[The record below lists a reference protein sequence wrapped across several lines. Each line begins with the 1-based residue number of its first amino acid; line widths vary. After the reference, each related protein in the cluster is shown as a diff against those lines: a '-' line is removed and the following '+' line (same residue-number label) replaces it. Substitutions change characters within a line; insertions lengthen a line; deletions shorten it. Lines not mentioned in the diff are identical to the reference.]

1 MKILQVGAGDF
12 FSTFGGGQVYV
23 KNMVDELINHEAG
36 ISVLSFTTGDHVR
49 DFVHKDYKSID
60 MYELYNPSDSV
71 VEDVVREVSP
81 DVIHAHSHKG
91 QLCVVGKRLGI
102 PVVVTAHHGGIV
114 CPGGALMN
122 CRDEIC
128 RERVEYG
135 RCLPCVLRN
144 VRSGRLW
151 YPFVKHIPHYKYSAL
166 GKWLHGKPFIP
177 FITPIGYGATTID
190 AKAREW
196 RMIAENASLVIA
208 PCRELGDA
216 LVRNGLDAERLR
228 IVTHGIPMPERV
240 PAPCCDKETFD
251 FFFVGRICYVKGL
264 HVLIKAFKEVKNT
277 SARLHLIGGAGNNAE
292 RRYEA
297 RLRRMSAIDSRIVW
311 HGKVKP
317 EEVFE
322 MTASYDVALS
332 PSVCME
338 AFGLNIAEALALGK
352 PVLAVRNGG
361 AEMQIEE
368 GVNGWLVEPNDVV
381 ALRGKMEELAALRS
395 RLDAAAIAATV
406 KPISRHAAELTAI
419 YRQLLKDRLAW
430 G

>member
-1 MKILQVGAGDF
+1 MRILQAGAGDF
-12 FSTFGGGQVYV
+12 FSTYGGGQVYV
-23 KNMVDELINHEAG
+23 KNLVDEMIGQGLDVA
-36 ISVLSFTTGDHVR
+36 VLSFAEGDDVAEKYSKR
-49 DFVHKDYKSID
+49 DYKGR
-60 MYELYNPSDSV
+60 ELYEVRCAEDALIEEIIRKVRSDI
-71 VEDVVREVSP
+71 
-81 DVIHAHSHKG
+81 IHAHSHKG
-91 QLCVVGKRLGI
+91 QLCVIGKRMGI

-114 CPGGALMN
+114 CPAGALMN

-128 RERVEYG
+128 RERAEYG

-144 VRSGRLW
+144 VRSGRWW
-151 YPFVKHIPHYKYSAL
+151 YPFMRHLPHRKYTAF

-177 FITPIGYGATTID
+177 FITPIVYGATTID

-228 IVTHGIPMPERV
+228 IVTHGIPMPERL
-240 PAPCCDKETFD
+240 PESCRNKETFD

-264 HVLIKAFKEVKNT
+264 HVLIKAFKGVKNMG
-277 SARLHLIGGAGNNAE
+277 ARLHLIGGAGNNAE
-292 RRYEA
+292 RRYES
-297 RLRRMSAIDSRIVW
+297 RLRRMSAGDRRIVW

-332 PSVCME
+332 PSVFLE

-368 GVNGWLVEPNDVV
+368 GVNGWLVEPNDEE
-381 ALRGKMEELAALRS
+381 ALRAKMEEVTAEPL

-406 KPISRHAAELTAI
+406 KPLCRHAVELTAL
-419 YRQLLKDRLAW
+419 YRSLMR
-430 G
+430 